1 MRFGTLESI
10 SGAPRLAVSL
20 LLAAAIAQPGCSSD
34 DGPSSPD
41 ANVPGTP
48 DGGTIT
54 PDAGAGTPDAGTG
67 DPDGGTGSPD
77 GGTDVPDAGSGS
89 DGGMLTEGA
98 VTLAGSG
105 LPGDSDG
112 PRDLAAFDNPVN
124 VMMGPDGN
132 VYVADFGNDSIRR
145 ITPSGMVST
154 LIAQSNFR
162 RPFGMVF
169 AADGTLYVQTDSN
182 DSGGL
187 STATGTIWRV
197 DLDSGNA
204 TVVVRNVGRP
214 RGLARLSDGRLVLAE
229 GPRHSVLLLDPD
241 AASPAPTLL
250 AGSNDTAVSG
260 YVDGTG
266 PAARFN
272 RPQDVVVID
281 DEIYVADRENHRI
294 RKITLGGVVT
304 TVAGSGTPGN
314 QDGAMAQASFNRP
327 YGLARDD
334 AGNLYVSD
342 FDGYRIRKIDLD
354 SGMVTTI
361 AGSGTPGYLD
371 AENPMQAQFFGLE
384 GIDVGDSYLYAA
396 DGSRGE
402 DEPYHRVRRVSLP

>member
-10 SGAPRLAVSL
+10 SGAPRLAVWL
-20 LLAAAIAQPGCSSD
+20 LLAAVIAQPGCSSD

-48 DGGTIT
+48 DGGT
-54 PDAGAGTPDAGTG
+54 GTPDAGM
-67 DPDGGTGSPD
+67 GSPD
-77 GGTDVPDAGSGS
+77 AGTDSPDAGTGVPDAGSGS

-112 PRDLAAFDNPVN
+112 PRDLAGFDNPAN
-124 VMMGPDGN
+124 VAMGSDGN
-132 VYVADFGNDSIRR
+132 IYVADFGNDSIRR

-154 LIAQSNFR
+154 VMAQSGFR
-162 RPFGMVF
+162 RPFGMIF
-169 AADGTLYVQTDSN
+169 AADGTLYVQTDTN
-182 DSGGL
+182 DTGGL

-197 DLDSGNA
+197 DLDAGEA
-204 TVVVRNVGRP
+204 TVVARNVGRP
-214 RGLARLSDGRLVLAE
+214 RGLAQLSDGRLVLAE

-241 AASPAPTLL
+241 AATPAPTLL
-250 AGSNDTAVSG
+250 AGSNDATLSG
-260 YVDGTG
+260 YVDDTG

-281 DEIYVADRENHRI
+281 DEIYVSDRENHRI
-294 RKITLGGVVT
+294 RKITLDGVVT
-304 TVAGSGTPGN
+304 TVAGSGTPGD
-314 QDGAMAQASFNRP
+314 QDGSMTQASFNRP
-327 YGLARDD
+327 YGLARDS
-334 AGNLYVSD
+334 AGNLYVTD
-342 FDGYRIRKIDLD
+342 LDGYRIRKIDLG
-354 SGMVTTI
+354 SGMVTTV

-371 AENPMQAQFFGLE
+371 SEEPMQAQFFGLE
-384 GIDVGDSYLYAA
+384 GIDVGDAYLYAA